1 MRKYNKQLFF
11 LGFLQ
16 NIARKGILILAAIVL
31 AAAGIWVR
39 GCLYGAFGLL
49 ALVLVWSL
57 IQQLA
62 IKHTVEH
69 SDNLNFTP
77 FAQAMTSE
85 DWKNAF
91 AQAVG
96 DTKDAQE

>member
-1 MRKYNKQLFF
+1 M
-11 LGFLQ
+11 Q
-16 NIARKGILILAAIVL
+16 NIVRKFVLILAAIIL
-31 AAAGIWVR
+31 AAAGIWVK

-49 ALVLVWSL
+49 ALVLIWSL
-57 IQQLA
+57 IQQFL

-69 SDNLNFTP
+69 SDNPNFAP

-85 DWKNAF
+85 NWKDAF

-96 DTKDAQE
+96 DTKNGQE